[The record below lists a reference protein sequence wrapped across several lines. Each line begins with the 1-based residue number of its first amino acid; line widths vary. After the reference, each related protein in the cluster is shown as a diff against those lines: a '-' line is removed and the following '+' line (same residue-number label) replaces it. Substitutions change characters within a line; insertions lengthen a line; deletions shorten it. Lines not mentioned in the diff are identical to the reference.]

1 MSYLGS
7 RVVLL
12 YFRNTEIVPKQ
23 PLQKVRYDEFWFT
36 EGFRAC
42 CVYRSWSTL
51 WCRRPEAGR
60 KAKNVQKNQNIGL

>member
-23 PLQKVRYDEFWFT
+23 PLQKVRYDEF
-36 EGFRAC
+36 
-42 CVYRSWSTL
+42 
-51 WCRRPEAGR
+51 
-60 KAKNVQKNQNIGL
+60 